1 MVTVTGTLNGEHV
14 RAEVHGPHDVRG
26 HTVLIGSAVR
36 LINVG
41 HQLESTPLLGGGI
54 ASFESERIAAAT
66 LAEVC
71 DEGSVDVLG
80 LDPSVPAG
88 AVA

>member
-1 MVTVTGTLNGEHV
+1 V
-14 RAEVHGPHDVRG
+14 
-26 HTVLIGSAVR
+26 
-36 LINVG
+36 
-41 HQLESTPLLGGGI
+41 
-54 ASFESERIAAAT
+54 RIAAAT

-71 DEGSVDVLG
+71 DEGSVTVLG